1 MFLKA
6 IKVTGGVGRDR
17 FLNKFVIPYVT
28 LVSDDNRPL
37 TAYKHFEISSC
48 INRLVALRNL
58 CSGCLFV
65 CSFLWVKGYVNKFP
79 VRKFYR

>member
-28 LVSDDNRPL
+28 LVSNDNRPL
-37 TAYKHFEISSC
+37 KAHKHFETSLPASPS
-48 INRLVALRNL
+48 ALIAL
-58 CSGCLFV
+58 
-65 CSFLWVKGYVNKFP
+65 
-79 VRKFYR
+79 